1 MNLDLWTEKR
11 QYPRAS
17 LNWPVTLISNEG
29 TTILGRV
36 KDMSRGG
43 VLVHV
48 ETILKI
54 DEQVRLAIEI
64 PEVNDVVS
72 AIGKITRTRVLDE
85 QNSSFTHGLSIR
97 FTKISEEDC
106 KYFSGNL
113 APEWRKT
120 DTGDKQSARQKTP
133 NKVDNTS
140 NNRNK
145 SPWWIIGVIAAV
157 GLLLT
162 TIVFFQSFIQ
172 KPPAETEEAVLRK
185 EIQKLFEHTDGQ
197 IASMQQSQQ
206 QLAVSFTQ
214 IGKQVSGLKDSAISS
229 GQIDEIRDLLE
240 VLTRELNQIKIDIK
254 KQAAQTKAAVTVPP
268 KKTAE
273 DKKILEYHT
282 VRRGET
288 IYQISKRYGLTVENL
303 LRLNN
308 LGRGVVIYSNQK
320 LRIKP
325 PSPIPTH

>member
-1 MNLDLWTEKR
+1 MKLDLWTEKR

-17 LNWPVTLISNEG
+17 LNWPVTLISNDG

-54 DEQVRLAIEI
+54 DKQVRLAIEI
-64 PEVNDVVS
+64 PEVDDVVS

-97 FTKISEEDC
+97 FTKISVEDC

-113 APEWRKT
+113 APEWRNT
-120 DTGDKQSARQKTP
+120 DTGDGHSTRQITA

-140 NNRNK
+140 KNRNK
-145 SPWWIIGVIAAV
+145 SPWLIIGVVAGV
-157 GLLLT
+157 GLLLAAT
-162 TIVFFQSFIQ
+162 VFFQSFRQ
-172 KPPAETEEAVLRK
+172 KTPVETEEAVLRK
-185 EIQKLFEHTDGQ
+185 EVLQLFEHTDDQ
-197 IASMQQSQQ
+197 IASMRQSQQ
-206 QLAVSFTQ
+206 QMTVSITQ
-214 IGKQVSGLKDSAISS
+214 IDRQVSDLKDSAIPS
-229 GQIDEIRDLLE
+229 GQIDEIRALLE
-240 VLTRELNQIKIDIK
+240 VLTRELNQIKIDSK

-273 DKKILEYHT
+273 DKQPLEYHT

-288 IYQISKRYGLTVENL
+288 IYQISKRYGLTVEKL
-303 LRLNN
+303 LRLNS
-308 LGRGVVIYSNQK
+308 LGRGTIIYSNQK
-320 LRIKP
+320 LRIQ
-325 PSPIPTH
+325 

>member
-229 GQIDEIRDLLE
+229 GQIDEIRGLLE